1 MAKAKKDIKA
11 IVQKQFPEFP
21 EVVDGLS
28 LDDLEK
34 RISTYAKEAE
44 NVNDAMDADEGLQ
57 GAKDQV
63 AEYSAPYKDAKKAIR
78 LKIRYLIQLVKDKG
92 GNA

>member
-1 MAKAKKDIKA
+1 MKPKKDIKS

-28 LDDLEK
+28 LEDLEK

-44 NVNDAMDADEGLQ
+44 NIEDAKEADEGLAA
-57 GAKDQV
+57 AKDQV
-63 AEYSAPYKDAKKAIR
+63 AELSAPYKDAKKAIR